1 MKRSKKIFL
10 ARDANHFKEYLQAV
24 KRGEKKIASG
34 ALLPH
39 EIVNEF
45 VENKH
50 VDQEVEEVAELQWQS
65 YVDNLK
71 KVGTFESAL
80 AVCDVSG
87 SMEGDPMDAAIALS
101 LLIAALSK
109 PPFNRYIFISQALN
123 QFTLIYLLLQP
134 DLLVLS

>member
-1 MKRSKKIFL
+1 MNSNLDLLLFRWSEINYERVPSVAMKRSKKIFL

-45 VENKH
+45 VENKR

-80 AVCDVSG
+80 AGCDVSG

-109 PPFNRYIFISQALN
+109 PPFSR
-123 QFTLIYLLLQP
+123 
-134 DLLVLS
+134 